1 MGVAVVDEEVVD
13 GAGVEL
19 TLALGSLRIEV
30 HILEIIQLVVLQLGA
45 LYEEGLEELFVEAG
59 EDGEVGRVRLL
70 LEEGEDVCE
79 FLFYFFLFALLF
91 EVFQLLLLLL
101 GKDACFGV

>member
-19 TLALGSLRIEV
+19 TLALGSLRVEV

-70 LEEGEDVCE
+70 LEEGEDVRE